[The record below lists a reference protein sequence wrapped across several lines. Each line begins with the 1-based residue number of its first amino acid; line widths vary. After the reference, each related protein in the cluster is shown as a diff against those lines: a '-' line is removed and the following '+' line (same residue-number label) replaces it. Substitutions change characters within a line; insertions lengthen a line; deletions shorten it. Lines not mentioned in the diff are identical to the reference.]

1 MCISRVRA
9 ICFLGYLH
17 ILPQLSLSLVVNL
30 FPNLQERFP
39 FVAVRY
45 LALEMWRDAF
55 HEVYTG
61 TPNISELA
69 ISSTQDGLIMVFAS
83 DKATPGSILTIVRE
97 RKQVNSFYLQL
108 VNTDFQVT
116 SVEHMVVYE
125 AVDTVTLTMCVLCAD
140 SRNFHD

>member
-1 MCISRVRA
+1 
-9 ICFLGYLH
+9 
-17 ILPQLSLSLVVNL
+17 
-30 FPNLQERFP
+30 
-39 FVAVRY
+39 
-45 LALEMWRDAF
+45 MWRDAF